1 MKQWTPR
8 PDQRAVMEFLDGR
21 QKACLFSPTGAGK
34 TAMAATWAN
43 AAMNDKCELAR
54 MLIVAPKLV
63 AQQGWPA
70 EMQKWGHLQGMRDMR
85 VLVNKDFGLVR
96 GSLNG
101 GMEFNNKSAT
111 KRYLL
116 GLKER
121 VHVVSWDFWP
131 WLVKAYGK
139 NWPYQGVIFDES
151 SFLRDQGSTRCRAAR
166 HVVHKLQ
173 AVSHVL
179 ELTGTPNANHGEAIY
194 AQIDLVAPGLL
205 GNTLTEFRAKWC
217 VPASQNWQTGQV
229 YSWKINPVLQDTLNG
244 LVADVA
250 VSVPSSLA
258 VRLLEVEQGVT
269 LCDAARSAYDDFERD
284 WVWNGI
290 TAGSEAVLHGKLRQ
304 MASGFVYDDNNN
316 AVPLDTGKMERL
328 EELVESIDGPVLV
341 AFEFQEEL
349 RRIKKILGRH
359 VQDIRENGA
368 KAAFVGGKLKVLA
381 VHPASAGHGV
391 DGLQQVSNQVIWTTV
406 PQDRELYDQLN
417 GRLHRHGTQA
427 ETVFVHHLMARGTV
441 EERILYDVLPG
452 KMTLQEA
459 FLQGVRVPQI
469 MPAHG

>member
-1 MKQWTPR
+1 
-8 PDQRAVMEFLDGR
+8 MEFLDGR

-43 AAMNDKCELAR
+43 SAMNDKCELSR

-63 AQQGWPA
+63 AQQGWPQ
-70 EMQKWGHLQGMRDMR
+70 EMVKWQHLEGMRDMR
-85 VLVNKDFGLVR
+85 VLGSQDFGLVR
-96 GSLNG
+96 VSKNAGL
-101 GMEFNNKSAT
+101 EFGDKRAT
-111 KRYLL
+111 KKHLL

-121 VHVVSWDFWP
+121 VHVVSWDYWP
-131 WLVKAYGK
+131 WLVKACGV

-151 SFLRDQGSTRCRAAR
+151 SFLRDQSSTRCRAAR

-205 GNTLTEFRAKWC
+205 GDTLTEFRASWC

-229 YSWKINPVLQDTLNG
+229 YSWKINPVLQDRLNE
-244 LVADVA
+244 LVAGVA
-250 VSVPSSLA
+250 VSVPSSLS

-269 LCDAARSAYDDFERD
+269 LCDEARRAYDDFERD

-304 MASGFVYDDNNN
+304 MASGFVYDD
-316 AVPLDTGKMERL
+316 AGQALTIDFGKMERL
-328 EELVESIDGPVLV
+328 EELVQSIEGPVLV

-349 RRIKKILGRH
+349 RRIKKLFGRH
-359 VQDIRENGA
+359 VQDIRETGA
-368 KAAFVGGKLKVLA
+368 KAAFVAGKLKVLA

-391 DGLQQVSNQVIWTTV
+391 DGLQSVSNQVVWTTV

-427 ETVFVHHLMARGTV
+427 DTVFVHHLMARGTV
-441 EERILYDVLPG
+441 EERMLYDVLPG
-452 KMTLQEA
+452 KMSLQEA